1 MFVIYDEQKNLDV
14 REPVVSSHTSWYIV
28 NRWEIWQMN
37 SWCKCLWRSSEFLCC
52 HFAPAFSLSLWWLS
66 PFCAVY
72 EYKVVFFFFSS
83 TSFSCYFRPF
93 QYKDCNEKLKCCP
106 VPKVSLGGLYVSV
119 WIWKCASVKCQLSNC
134 KCENTAL
141 SFHQSHCVVIV
152 ILSCYRRCF
161 HPHTAVQKRL

>member
-1 MFVIYDEQKNLDV
+1 MLENLSYLPTLPDI
-14 REPVVSSHTSWYIV
+14 SW
-28 NRWEIWQMN
+28 WEIWQMN

-72 EYKVVFFFFSS
+72 EYNVVVVFSS
-83 TSFSCYFRPF
+83 PLHHF
-93 QYKDCNEKLKCCP
+93 P
-106 VPKVSLGGLYVSV
+106 VISVLSSIKIVMRSWNAVLFLVSLGGLCVRV

-152 ILSCYRRCF
+152 ILSCYWRCF
-161 HPHTAVQKRL
+161 HPHTAVQKQL

>member
-1 MFVIYDEQKNLDV
+1 MLENL
-14 REPVVSSHTSWYIV
+14 SWLPTLPDISWIDGRSDKWIHGV
-28 NRWEIWQMN
+28 NVYEDLVNFYVAILHQ
-37 SWCKCLWRSSEFLCC
+37 
-52 HFAPAFSLSLWWLS
+52 LSLWVCDDCL
-66 PFCAVY
+66 PFVQY
-72 EYKVVFFFFSS
+72 MNIKLFFFSFSS

-106 VPKVSLGGLYVSV
+106 VPKVSLGGLCVSV

-152 ILSCYRRCF
+152 ILSCYWRCF
-161 HPHTAVQKRL
+161 HPHTAVQKWL